1 MFAVLIVLVGLA
13 AVAIFAYSARDAF
26 LVIAKNWLDRP
37 TDTSLRAKQ
46 NLTDPFLTV
55 HWPDNPHSEAQR
67 AITFKIPREYVHQS
81 TTFMDEKGV
90 KSIAI
95 MFELPNATPW
105 QDRPWL
111 DRIKG
116 TPEYAEFKK
125 TWHGKFTMDI
135 ERTHAVLYESRMGT
149 RETLQSRTFS
159 IEQSDTTSTASL
171 RLVDQFGLERYTD
184 VSCYGPETLQDSLDK
199 RKHRKKLPEDST
211 PANCAI
217 VDIRWMILLSPPE
230 VTTEDGAVLIRCMG
244 GGCYA
249 YFSIQGRGIRMGL
262 SYNDLARWREFTQP
276 ARQLAKKFI
285 VQETRDLEKR
295 TSAAKN

>member
-1 MFAVLIVLVGLA
+1 MFAVLIVLLGLA
-13 AVAIFAYSARDAF
+13 AVAIFAYLARDAF
-26 LVIAKNWLDRP
+26 VVIAKNRLDRP
-37 TDTSLRAKQ
+37 TDTSLRAKK
-46 NLTDPFLTV
+46 NLADPFLTV

-81 TTFMDEKGV
+81 TTFMDEKGI

-111 DRIKG
+111 DRMKG

-149 RETLQSRTFS
+149 REMLQREAFS
-159 IEQSDTTSTASL
+159 VEQSDTTSTASL
-171 RLVDQFGLERYTD
+171 RLADQFGLERYTN
-184 VSCYGPETLQDSLDK
+184 VSCYGPETLRNRPEIL
-199 RKHRKKLPEDST
+199 KHLKVKLIEDST

-217 VDIRWMILLSPPE
+217 DDIHWMTLLSPPE
-230 VTTEDGAVLIRCMG
+230 VTTEDGAVFISCMG
-244 GGCYA
+244 SGCYA

-276 ARQLAKKFI
+276 ARQLANKFI
-285 VQETRDLEKR
+285 VQEARDLELPR
-295 TSAAKN
+295 YL